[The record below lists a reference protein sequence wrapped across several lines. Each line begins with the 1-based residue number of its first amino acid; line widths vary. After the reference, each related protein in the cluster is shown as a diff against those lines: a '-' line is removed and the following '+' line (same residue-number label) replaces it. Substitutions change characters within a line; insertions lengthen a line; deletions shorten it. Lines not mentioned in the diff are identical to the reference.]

1 MRRALLGSLLA
12 SVCLAGPM
20 AAGEDDPLE
29 GLNRKMLALNYGIDT
44 ALIKPL
50 AKVYVAVVPGF
61 ARKGIRNVVNNLR
74 EPRTALNQCLQG
86 KFDLAVSDAARFV
99 VNSTVGV
106 AGLFDPASAMGL
118 ARHDEDFGQTL
129 GRWGVGQGAYVVLPV
144 FGPSSM
150 RDGVGRGMDLAT
162 GTRLYIEEDEIR
174 YGLGLLGVVDSRSDW
189 LGELNLPEDPYVTLR
204 ESYLARREREVA
216 DIVETSVEGN
226 GDDAGAEPD
235 GG

>member
-12 SVCLAGPM
+12 STCLAAPT
-20 AAGEDDPLE
+20 AVAEDDPLE

-44 ALIKPL
+44 VVIKPL
-50 AKVYVAVVPGF
+50 AKVYVTVVPGF
-61 ARKGIRNVVNNLR
+61 ARKGVRNALNNLR

-86 KFDLAVSDAARFV
+86 KFDLAASDAIRFV

-144 FGPSSM
+144 FGPSTM
-150 RDGVGRGMDLAT
+150 RDGVGRGVDLAT
-162 GTRLYIEEDEIR
+162 GTQLYIEDDEVR
-174 YGLGLLGVVDSRSDW
+174 YGLGFLGVVDSRSAW
-189 LGELNLPEDPYVTLR
+189 LGELNLPEDPYVAVR
-204 ESYLARREREVA
+204 DSYLARREREVA
-216 DIVETSVEGN
+216 DVVETSPEGN
-226 GDDAGAEPD
+226 GDGAGAAPD

>member
-1 MRRALLGSLLA
+1 MRRALFGSLLA
-12 SVCLAGPM
+12 RACLAGAM

-29 GLNRKMLALNYGIDT
+29 GLNRKILALNYGIDT
-44 ALIKPL
+44 AFIKPL
-50 AKVYVAVVPGF
+50 AKVYVTVVPGF
-61 ARKGIRNVVNNLR
+61 ARKGVRNMVNNLR

-86 KFDLAVSDAARFV
+86 KLDLAVSDAARFV
-99 VNSTVGV
+99 VNSTIGV

-144 FGPSSM
+144 FGPSTM
-150 RDGVGRGMDLAT
+150 RDGVGRGVDLAT
-162 GTRLYIEEDEIR
+162 GTRLYIDEDEVR

-189 LGELNLPEDPYVTLR
+189 LGELNLPEDPYVALR

-216 DIVETSVEGN
+216 DVVVTSPEGN

>member
-1 MRRALLGSLLA
+1 MRRALFGSLLA
-12 SVCLAGPM
+12 SACLAGAM

-29 GLNRKMLALNYGIDT
+29 GLNRKILALNYGIDT
-44 ALIKPL
+44 AFIKPL
-50 AKVYVAVVPGF
+50 ARVYVTVVPGF
-61 ARKGIRNVVNNLR
+61 ARKGVRNVVNNLR

-86 KFDLAVSDAARFV
+86 KLDLAVSDAARFV
-99 VNSTVGV
+99 VNSTIGV

-144 FGPSSM
+144 FGPSTM
-150 RDGVGRGMDLAT
+150 RDGVGRGVDLAT
-162 GTRLYIEEDEIR
+162 GTRLYIDEDEVR

-189 LGELNLPEDPYVTLR
+189 LGELNLPEDPYVALR

-216 DIVETSVEGN
+216 DVVVTSPEGN

>member
-1 MRRALLGSLLA
+1 MRRALLASLLA
-12 SVCLAGPM
+12 SACLAGPM

-29 GLNRKMLALNYGIDT
+29 GLNRKMMALNYGID
-44 ALIKPL
+44 AAVIKPL
-50 AKVYVAVVPGF
+50 AEVYVTVVPGF
-61 ARKGIRNVVNNLR
+61 ARKGVRNALNNLR

-106 AGLFDPASAMGL
+106 AGLFDPASALGL

-129 GRWGVGQGAYVVLPV
+129 GRWGVGQGAYLVLPV
-144 FGPSSM
+144 FGPSTM
-150 RDGVGRGMDLAT
+150 RDGVGRGVDLAT
-162 GTRLYIEEDEIR
+162 GTRLYVEKEKVR
-174 YGLGLLGVVDSRSDW
+174 YGLGILGAVDSRSDW
-189 LGELNLPEDPYVTLR
+189 LGELNLQEDPYVTLR
-204 ESYLARREREVA
+204 DGYLARREREVA
-216 DIVETSVEGN
+216 DVVETSRED